1 MNRSLRKILVANR
14 GEIAVRILRA
24 CEEMGY
30 RTVTVFSE
38 ADRKSLHVRYADEA
52 FCIGPPPSKESYL
65 RIDRIIDAA
74 KRSSADGI
82 HPGYGFLAENS
93 DMAEACVKAGLVW
106 IGPSSKVI
114 KAMGDKIFARH
125 SVRKVGVP
133 VVPGAEGE
141 ITDMKDAVR
150 TAGEIGYPV
159 LIKAAAGGGGK
170 GMRIV
175 GREEELRDAVTRA
188 RSEARGA
195 FGSEIVYIEKYL
207 EKPRHIE
214 FQILA
219 DNYGNIIHLGE
230 RECSIQRRHQ
240 KLIEESPSPIV
251 TEAMRDEMG
260 KKAIIAAK
268 SVGYNNAGTV
278 EFLLDKNGN
287 HYFLEMNTRLQV
299 EHPVTEMVTGVDIVK
314 EQLGIAF
321 GDELSLDQEDI
332 VMKGAAI
339 ECRISAENPF
349 NNFFPSGGQIQ
360 GLIDPGGPGIRV
372 DSGIYERCDVSLF
385 YDPLIS
391 KVIVWGK
398 DRAEAIRRMS
408 RALMEY
414 RILGIQT
421 TIPFHE
427 RIMQNE
433 HFIAG
438 DFDTDFIE
446 KVFTSEEMQ
455 REKFSRM
462 EAAIVTAIVAHRN
475 KKKAKLAIR
484 KKSEESVNSWKRSGR
499 TWKF

>member
-1 MNRSLRKILVANR
+1 MNRSPGKILVANR

-30 RTVTVFSE
+30 RTVTVYSE

-52 FCIGPPPSKESYL
+52 YCIGPPPSQESYL
-65 RIDRIIDAA
+65 RIEKIIDVAR
-74 KRSSADGI
+74 KSGADGI
-82 HPGYGFLAENS
+82 HPGYGFLAENAE
-93 DMAEACVKAGLVW
+93 MAEACVDSGLVW
-106 IGPSSKVI
+106 IGPSSSVI
-114 KAMGDKIFARH
+114 RSMGDKIFARH

-133 VVPGAEGE
+133 VIPGAEGKIDDIDSAVE
-141 ITDMKDAVR
+141 TARKIT
-150 TAGEIGYPV
+150 YPV

-175 GREEELRDAVTRA
+175 HEERELRDAVKRA
-188 RSEARGA
+188 SSEARSA
-195 FGSEIVYIEKYL
+195 FGDETVYIEKYL

-219 DNYGNIIHLGE
+219 DNYGTMVHLGE

-240 KLIEESPSPIV
+240 KMIEESPSPIIDGK
-251 TEAMRDEMG
+251 TREDMG
-260 KKAIIAAK
+260 KNAIKAAG
-268 SVGYNNAGTV
+268 SVGYDNVGTV
-278 EFLLDKNGN
+278 EFLLDGTGN
-287 HYFLEMNTRLQV
+287 YYFLEMNTRLQV

-314 EQLGIAF
+314 EQIQIAF
-321 GDELSLDQEDI
+321 GTRLSIAQKDI
-332 VMKGAAI
+332 RLNGSSI
-339 ECRISAENPF
+339 ECRISAEDPA
-349 NNFFPSGGQIQ
+349 NNFFPSSGNIQ

-372 DSGIYERCDVSLF
+372 DSGIYEGYDVSLF

-398 DRAEAIRRMS
+398 DRREAIRRMI

-414 RILGIQT
+414 RILGIKT

-433 HFIAG
+433 HFLAG
-438 DFDTDFIE
+438 DFDTNFIE
-446 KVFTSEEMQ
+446 SVFTAEEMQ

-462 EAAIVTAIVAHRN
+462 EAAIVTAIVAHGER
-475 KKKAKLAIR
+475 KRSRLAIEPAEGDGR
-484 KKSEESVNSWKRSGR
+484 NMWKWGGRSWRY
-499 TWKF
+499 